1 MARIRTI
8 KPEFW
13 SSEQVMDLSIPA
25 RLLFIGLWNFCD
37 DGGVHPASIRTLRA
51 EVFPGGDE
59 IDVDAL
65 IDELVNAGLV
75 MTFEANDKRYWY
87 VTGWKRHQRIDKPN
101 KKHPQ
106 PDGSIPG
113 KSPHVSEFVE
123 DSTGIRRFLDECSP
137 PEGKGI
143 EGSRKGR
150 EHIGRD
156 GGLGE
161 GEPAKLPPSVAV
173 LRGGVHQ

>member
-59 IDVDAL
+59 LDVDAL

-106 PDGSIPG
+106 PDGTAPC
-113 KSPHVSEFVE
+113 KYPHAPEFN
-123 DSTGIRRFLDECSP
+123 DSSATIRRKLADWST
-137 PEGKGI
+137 PEGKG
-143 EGSRKGR
+143 KGV
-150 EHIGRD
+150 EEKGH
-156 GGLGE
+156 
-161 GEPAKLPPSVAV
+161 
-173 LRGGVHQ
+173 